1 MLNLKSHK
9 YPLIRQ
15 YDRIDC
21 GPACLL
27 SILKYY
33 NGNTSLVHMRELCN
47 TGTNGST
54 MFDII
59 SAAKEIGFDAFGAE
73 GEYEDL
79 MKEEMPCIA
88 HIILDGKLNHFIVIN
103 KINDKEVY
111 IGDPGKGRYYLSKE
125 KFLELWK
132 TKSVVLLKPEREL
145 LNVESP
151 AWYNWV
157 ISYIKKEDTWVYQ
170 SIFLGMVYTIISLL
184 TSVFVRIIIDKY
196 IPEQKIWKVLY
207 TGLFLVVLL
216 GIKVIAGFLRQRFL
230 VELNRKIS
238 ININADFISHIFK
251 LPKKFFDT
259 RKTGDITA
267 RINDA
272 LKIQQAILQITGK
285 TAIDLLVITIS
296 FIFLFQFSVALAYV
310 VACAAP
316 IYLAMMIYGSL
327 KLKFHQREVMKNY
340 SFVEASYIDSLKGI
354 DEIISFNASNYFTN
368 INKSLFRIFQEKV
381 KSLGLLQANL
391 GFASEGFGVLVSISM
406 LIYGAVLVINKNIM
420 LGQMMASFSLFGTI
434 MPSINSM
441 VDSLVGLQGAS
452 IASQRLMDL
461 FLVQTEKTEGSEM
474 LPEWRGLEL
483 RNASFG
489 WNTRSSLFANVNM
502 QIPKGKITALYGP
515 NGSGKSTI
523 VQILQRKYMLSGGC
537 LLLDNV
543 DACTLNLELYRKLV
557 AVVPQ
562 NIKIFNGS
570 ILDNILIGRELSSL
584 DEMDSKIA
592 ELGFSDFFKR
602 FEQSYFTLLGEDGRH
617 LSGGEKQVIALIRAM
632 FDKPG
637 VLIID
642 EGLSGLDPELET
654 LIFDRLIAYANNNS
668 VFIITHD
675 IRSLEKCAQ
684 IYRFEN
690 GEVKLSDN
698 KITLRV
704 L

>member
-1 MLNLKSHK
+1 
-9 YPLIRQ
+9 
-15 YDRIDC
+15 
-21 GPACLL
+21 
-27 SILKYY
+27 
-33 NGNTSLVHMRELCN
+33 
-47 TGTNGST
+47 
-54 MFDII
+54 
-59 SAAKEIGFDAFGAE
+59 
-73 GEYEDL
+73 
-79 MKEEMPCIA
+79 
-88 HIILDGKLNHFIVIN
+88 
-103 KINDKEVY
+103 
-111 IGDPGKGRYYLSKE
+111 
-125 KFLELWK
+125 
-132 TKSVVLLKPEREL
+132 
-145 LNVESP
+145 
-151 AWYNWV
+151 
-157 ISYIKKEDTWVYQ
+157 
-170 SIFLGMVYTIISLL
+170 
-184 TSVFVRIIIDKY
+184 
-196 IPEQKIWKVLY
+196 
-207 TGLFLVVLL
+207 
-216 GIKVIAGFLRQRFL
+216 
-230 VELNRKIS
+230 
-238 ININADFISHIFK
+238 
-251 LPKKFFDT
+251 
-259 RKTGDITA
+259 
-267 RINDA
+267 
-272 LKIQQAILQITGK
+272 
-285 TAIDLLVITIS
+285 
-296 FIFLFQFSVALAYV
+296 
-310 VACAAP
+310 
-316 IYLAMMIYGSL
+316 
-327 KLKFHQREVMKNY
+327 
-340 SFVEASYIDSLKGI
+340 
-354 DEIISFNASNYFTN
+354 
-368 INKSLFRIFQEKV
+368 
-381 KSLGLLQANL
+381 
-391 GFASEGFGVLVSISM
+391 
-406 LIYGAVLVINKNIM
+406 
-420 LGQMMASFSLFGTI
+420 
-434 MPSINSM
+434 
-441 VDSLVGLQGAS
+441 
-452 IASQRLMDL
+452 
-461 FLVQTEKTEGSEM
+461 
-474 LPEWRGLEL
+474 
-483 RNASFG
+483 
-489 WNTRSSLFANVNM
+489 M